1 MLFETGFYGGGVE
14 VVGRKRLTQAEARR
28 AMVKE
33 MLVLRSKGFTDSEI
47 GMKYRYRRETVN
59 RMINSV
65 PQAARERL
73 HAIGL
78 I

>member
-1 MLFETGFYGGGVE
+1 MLFATGWHDEGVE
-14 VVGRKRLTQAEARR
+14 VVGRRRLTQTEARR
-28 AMVKE
+28 AMIKE
-33 MLVLRSKGFTDSEI
+33 MLILRSKGFTDSEI

-65 PQAARERL
+65 PDSVRERL

-78 I
+78 A